1 MPPFRSCLG
10 ADDGGQACFIQEGTN
25 VAKLAGRLHATL
37 GAQLG
42 PVFFANLPT
51 GTIDGAVLYVQDGS
65 VTNPCT
71 GGGTG
76 AFAYRVL
83 GAWNCSAA
91 SSSSIPAGTLNH
103 LVIYTSSSAIGSD
116 AALTDSGGTLGYT
129 GGVFN
134 ATNSTSFTI
143 QTAGGFNITETGT
156 NKAANWNISG
166 QLTVN
171 TGTSLAAGLDGLG
184 ETRVTGSPTGEAKTG
199 GNFAVWAGNAAG
211 VGLTNA
217 NGMVACGTDLYVV
230 NFGTNSIGKYSTA
243 GAIVSPSL
251 ITGLSGPD
259 DIAIAHIDVL
269 EHAVARD
276 LDDEGVLRRRNH
288 RAIGGGDR

>member
-1 MPPFRSCLG
+1 MKQLLGLLFLMGLVQAQTFSGTSGGDIFVLPPFRSCLG
-10 ADDGGQACFIQEGTN
+10 ADNGGQACFTQEGTN

-42 PVFFANLPT
+42 AVTFAILPT
-51 GTIDGAVLYVQDGS
+51 GTIDGTIVYVSDGS

-143 QTAGGFNITETGT
+143 QTAG
-156 NKAANWNISG
+156 
-166 QLTVN
+166 
-171 TGTSLAAGLDGLG
+171 
-184 ETRVTGSPTGEAKTG
+184 
-199 GNFAVWAGNAAG
+199 
-211 VGLTNA
+211 
-217 NGMVACGTDLYVV
+217 
-230 NFGTNSIGKYSTA
+230 
-243 GAIVSPSL
+243 
-251 ITGLSGPD
+251 
-259 DIAIAHIDVL
+259 
-269 EHAVARD
+269 
-276 LDDEGVLRRRNH
+276 
-288 RAIGGGDR
+288 

>member
-1 MPPFRSCLG
+1 MKKIAAAIL
-10 ADDGGQACFIQEGTN
+10 
-25 VAKLAGRLHATL
+25 LLATL
-37 GAQLG
+37 GFGQTVRHFPAKETNNIFTGTNQFNVGARVG

-184 ETRVTGSPTGEAKTG
+184 ETRVTGSPK
-199 GNFAVWAGNAAG
+199 
-211 VGLTNA
+211 
-217 NGMVACGTDLYVV
+217 
-230 NFGTNSIGKYSTA
+230 IGR
-243 GAIVSPSL
+243 
-251 ITGLSGPD
+251 
-259 DIAIAHIDVL
+259 AHV
-269 EHAVARD
+269 
-276 LDDEGVLRRRNH
+276 
-288 RAIGGGDR
+288 